1 MFFSPS
7 ARFGMYEAV
16 LSVIAGNWRPSLAM
30 RLRLACF
37 FLLVRMQRLLPI
49 APRLITV
56 PIPRPD
62 APAAA
67 TFPSQ
72 S

>member
-1 MFFSPS
+1 
-7 ARFGMYEAV
+7 MYEAV

-37 FLLVRMQRLLPI
+37 FLLVRLQRVLPL
-49 APRLITV
+49 APRLGAT
-56 PIPRPD
+56 PAARPD

-72 S
+72 T